1 MRDREAASGLDHF
14 RLVAAL
20 WVVAIHTSPLASFS
34 ADADFWFTRVLARL
48 AVPFFLM
55 TSGYFV
61 LPGMLCGNR
70 TQLYPA
76 RRFVIRTAILYGLAI
91 LLYLP
96 LGFYAGHY
104 RALTPADTLR
114 MLLFDG
120 TFYHLWYL
128 PAAIL
133 GTLLLYGLS
142 RKLPLRGVLA
152 VSVILYLAGLLGDS
166 YYGLVQEIPALNAVY
181 SILFN
186 CFGYTRNG
194 LFYAPLFLSLGAALA
209 QRRRTTPALAATGLL
224 LSLAMMSLE
233 GFCLRNL
240 NWQRHDSMY
249 LLLPAG
255 AACLF
260 ECLLSRKSEPRPLLR
275 RFSMWVYLLHP
286 MAIPMVRAM
295 ARLMNL
301 WSLLVVNSLGH
312 YLAVCLVTLLLSW
325 AALHIQRS
333 IRPHG
338 KCGRA
343 WIELDPSALSHN
355 VECLRA
361 LLPEHCRLMPVVKA
375 NAYGHGAVPLA
386 RALNRMDVDAFCV
399 ACVEEGVSLRKAGVW
414 GEILI
419 LGYTHPDQL
428 DRVRRWRLTQTVV
441 DRDYAECLKIYGK
454 RLRVHVA
461 IDTGM
466 HRLGERCENYEAI
479 REIFAIENLRIDGM
493 FTHLSA
499 GDIDSAEARAFTRA
513 QAAAFQALAERLSS
527 DGVAI
532 PKLHLQ
538 ASHGALNY
546 PELSADYARVGIA
559 LYGAMNEAKAA
570 GLKPVLSLKARI
582 AAVKTLEPGEHAGYG
597 LDFKA
602 PNPMKIAVV
611 AIGYG
616 DGLPRA
622 LSNGRGR
629 MLINGHFAPI
639 AGRVCM
645 DQTLIDVTGIPDVQ
659 PGGVAVIIGQ
669 SGDLEIT
676 ACDLAAQANT
686 IPNEILSRLGPRLE
700 RNTAEVRARTA

>member
-1 MRDREAASGLDHF
+1 MRDREAAGGLDHF
-14 RLVAAL
+14 RLIAAL

-34 ADADFWFTRVLARL
+34 AAADFWFTRVLARL

-61 LPGMLCGNR
+61 LPGMLYGNR

-76 RRFVIRTAILYGLAI
+76 RRFVIRTAALYGLAI

-96 LGFYAGHY
+96 LGLYAGHY
-104 RALTPADTLR
+104 RALTPADALR

-120 TFYHLWYL
+120 AFYHLWYL

-142 RKLPLRGVLA
+142 RKLSLRGVLA
-152 VSVILYLAGLLGDS
+152 VSAVLYLTGLLGDS
-166 YYGLVQEIPALNAVY
+166 YYGLVQEIPALSAVY
-181 SILFN
+181 SVLFK

-194 LFYAPLFLSLGAALA
+194 LFYAPLFLTMGAAMA
-209 QRRRTTPALAATGLL
+209 QRKRPAPTLAAAGLL

-233 GFCLRNL
+233 GFCLRSL

-249 LLLPAG
+249 LLLPVCT
-255 AACLF
+255 ACLF
-260 ECLLSRKSEPRPLLR
+260 GLLLSWKAEPRPLLR

-301 WSLLVVNSLGH
+301 WDFLVVNSLGH
-312 YLAVCLVTLLLSW
+312 YLAVCLVTLILSW
-325 AALHIQRS
+325 AALHIQLS
-333 IRPHG
+333 IKRPG

-343 WIELDPSALSHN
+343 WIELNPPALSHN
-355 VECLRA
+355 VERLRA
-361 LLPEHCRLMPVVKA
+361 RLPERCRLMPVLKA
-375 NAYGHGAVPLA
+375 DAYGHGAVPLA
-386 RALNRMDVDAFCV
+386 RALNRMGVGAFCV
-399 ACVEEGVSLRKAGVW
+399 ACAEEGVSLRKAGVW

-466 HRLGERCENYEAI
+466 HRLGERCENYAAI
-479 REIFAIENLRIDGM
+479 REIFDIENLRIDGM

-499 GDIDSAEARAFTRA
+499 GDIDSAEARAFTQA
-513 QAAAFQALAERLSS
+513 QAAAFQALADRLSR
-527 DGVAI
+527 DGIAI

-546 PELSADYARVGIA
+546 PELSGDYARVGIA
-559 LYGAMNEAKAA
+559 LYGAVNEAKAA
-570 GLKPVLSLKARI
+570 GLQPVLSLKARI
-582 AAVKTLEPGEHAGYG
+582 AAVKTLSPGEHAGYG

-611 AIGYG
+611 TIGYG

-629 MLINGHFAPI
+629 MLVNGHFAPI

-645 DQTLIDVTGIPDVQ
+645 DQTLIDITGIPDVQ
-659 PGGVAVIIGQ
+659 PGGTAVIIGQ

-676 ACDLAAQANT
+676 ACDVAAQANT

-700 RNTAEVRARTA
+700 RNTMEVRAGTA